1 MFDLD
6 KLNDDECMA
15 EFRFLKNDIY
25 YLCEKLQIPNEMT
38 CSNRLKISG
47 IESLCI
53 LLKRF
58 AYPTRLGDMVH
69 MFGRPVP
76 QISMVATDMT
86 DFMYGMYGHKLTNLN
101 QPWLA
106 PDKLEQYAQAIHDV
120 GAPLTNCWAFVD
132 GTVRP
137 ICRPGEFQRIVFN
150 GHHRVHALKFQSIAT
165 PNGLV
170 ANMYGP
176 VEGRRHDSGILRDS
190 NIYPQL
196 QQFSHAR
203 NGDLLCI
210 YGDLAYPLRPHLQA
224 HFESTFA
231 STPDSR
237 SKGL

>member
-1 MFDLD
+1 
-6 KLNDDECMA
+6 
-15 EFRFLKNDIY
+15 
-25 YLCEKLQIPNEMT
+25 
-38 CSNRLKISG
+38 
-47 IESLCI
+47 
-53 LLKRF
+53 
-58 AYPTRLGDMVH
+58 MVH

-106 PDKLEQYAQAIHDV
+106 PDKLEQYAQAIHV
-120 GAPLTNCWAFVD
+120 GALLSNCWAFVD

-190 NIYPQL
+190 APTI
-196 QQFSHAR
+196 FSCSKWGFA
-203 NGDLLCI
+203 L
-210 YGDLAYPLRPHLQA
+210 HLWGLSIPTEA
-224 HFESTFA
+224 TFA
-231 STPDSR
+231 STV
-237 SKGL
+237 